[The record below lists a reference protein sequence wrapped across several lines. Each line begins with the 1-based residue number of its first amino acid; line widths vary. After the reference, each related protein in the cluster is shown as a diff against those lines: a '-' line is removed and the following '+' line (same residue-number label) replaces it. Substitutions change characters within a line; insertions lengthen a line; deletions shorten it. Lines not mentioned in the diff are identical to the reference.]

1 MKYNWVLLKKIEMNE
16 KKEKK
21 EIIIEKRVKIPEG
34 VEINIDGKRIE
45 VKGLKG
51 TVVKDFSNPTFDKEV
66 KIERVGDEVVISA
79 KKPRRKIKA
88 FIGTILAKIKNMF
101 IGVTKGYRYEMK
113 IYYVHFPISVETKK
127 IGDETEII
135 IKNFLGEKKPRK
147 VSVKGVEV
155 EVSKD
160 TIILR
165 GPDNEA
171 LGNAAGKIEYVTK
184 IKGKDRR
191 VFNDG
196 IFLFKKEID
205 TG

>member
-1 MKYNWVLLKKIEMNE
+1 MSNKKEEKKMKIER
-16 KKEKK
+16 
-21 EIIIEKRVKIPEG
+21 RVKIPEG
-34 VEINIDGKRIE
+34 VEVNIEGKRIE
-45 VKGLKG
+45 VKGVKG
-51 TVVKDFSNPTFDKEV
+51 TVIKDFSNPVFDKDV
-66 KIERVGDEVVISA
+66 KIEKVDNEIVISTE
-79 KKPRRKIKA
+79 KTRRKIKS
-88 FIGTILAKIKNMF
+88 FLGTIVAKLKNMF

-127 IGDETEII
+127 MGDETEIL

-147 VSVKGVEV
+147 VTVKGVDV

-171 LGNAAGKIEYVTK
+171 LGNAAGKIEYATK

-191 VFNDG
+191 IFNDG
-196 IFLFKKEID
+196 IFLFKREID

>member
-1 MKYNWVLLKKIEMNE
+1 MISE
-16 KKEKK
+16 KEKK
-21 EIIIEKRVKIPEG
+21 DTKIEKRIKIPEG
-34 VEINIDGKRIE
+34 VKVNIEGKRIE

-51 TVVKDFSNPTFDKEV
+51 IVIRDFSNPVFDKDV
-66 KIERVGDEVVISA
+66 KIEKVGEEIVISSEKA
-79 KKPRRKIKA
+79 KRKIKA
-88 FIGTILAKIKNMF
+88 FIGTIIAKLKNMF
-101 IGVTKGYRYEMK
+101 TGVTKGYRYEMK
-113 IYYVHFPISVETKK
+113 IYYVHFPISVETKR
-127 IGDETEII
+127 IGDETEIT

-147 VSVKGVEV
+147 VNIKDIEV

-171 LGNAAGKIEYVTK
+171 LGNAAGKIEYATK
-184 IKGKDRR
+184 IRGKDRR
-191 VFNDG
+191 IFNDG

>member
-1 MKYNWVLLKKIEMNE
+1 MSE

-21 EIIIEKRVKIPEG
+21 EIRIEKKVKIPEG
-34 VEINIDGKRIE
+34 VEINIDGKRVE
-45 VKGLKG
+45 VRGSKGI
-51 TVVKDFSNPTFDKEV
+51 VIRDFSNPAFDKDV

-79 KKPRRKIKA
+79 KKTRRKIKA
-88 FIGTILAKIKNMF
+88 FVGTIAAKLKNMF

-127 IGDETEII
+127 IGNETEII

-147 VSVKGVEV
+147 VSVKDVEV
-155 EVSKD
+155 EVLKD

-165 GPDNEA
+165 GSDNET
-171 LGNAAGKIEYVTK
+171 LGNAAGKIEYATK

-191 VFNDG
+191 IFNDG